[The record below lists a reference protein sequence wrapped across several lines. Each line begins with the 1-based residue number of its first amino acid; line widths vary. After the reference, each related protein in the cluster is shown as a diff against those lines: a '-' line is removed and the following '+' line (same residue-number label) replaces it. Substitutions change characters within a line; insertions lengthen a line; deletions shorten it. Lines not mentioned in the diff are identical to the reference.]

1 MHNPVLAGR
10 CLDEAGL
17 VNLAGENPFVRFPSV
32 APIVPRVRADLLK
45 DLYNSMIHLRA
56 RLQAGFTLGRVGDPR
71 FQPQSIDGVKVI
83 VPATVKV
90 PAGRYTIGSKN
101 DDAEAFDNEHPQHT
115 VELPAFEI
123 GKWSVT
129 NAEFKCF
136 MDAGGYQDEQYWKTD
151 LAKRWLRGEDV
162 AGGQFESWL
171 RDWRWLKSNPDW
183 KEQLERAGYLPKTIR
198 TYEYA
203 ASLDEDALK
212 SWLTQGLTSKSRER
226 PQYWNESDRNN
237 PSQPVVGV
245 TWFEANAYCAWLSSV
260 TRRPYRLP
268 AEVEWEAAAR
278 GLTLPLSKTGEGPG
292 MGVRHYPWGDDW
304 NSDRANTIEGRVL
317 KPSPVGAYAAAGGVG
332 PFGAED
338 QAGNVW
344 NWTSTIYAPY
354 SEEGLDRESLEA
366 EGERVIR
373 GGSWDYNRRFAR
385 CAYRNRNVP
394 VYFYGYVGFRIL
406 SPGS

>member
-1 MHNPVLAGR
+1 MPEPPATGWEVTTILACGLARDPAKLIETVRMHNPVLAGR

-129 NAEFKCF
+129 NAEFRCF

-162 AGGQFESWL
+162 TGGQFATWIRTWNLL
-171 RDWRWLKSNPDW
+171 RSTPHW
-183 KEQLERAGYLPKTIR
+183 KEQLERAGY
-198 TYEYA
+198 
-203 ASLDEDALK
+203 
-212 SWLTQGLTSKSRER
+212 
-226 PQYWNESDRNN
+226 
-237 PSQPVVGV
+237 
-245 TWFEANAYCAWLSSV
+245 
-260 TRRPYRLP
+260 
-268 AEVEWEAAAR
+268 
-278 GLTLPLSKTGEGPG
+278 
-292 MGVRHYPWGDDW
+292 
-304 NSDRANTIEGRVL
+304 
-317 KPSPVGAYAAAGGVG
+317 SPETDPIA
-332 PFGAED
+332 
-338 QAGNVW
+338 
-344 NWTSTIYAPY
+344 
-354 SEEGLDRESLEA
+354 
-366 EGERVIR
+366 
-373 GGSWDYNRRFAR
+373 
-385 CAYRNRNVP
+385 
-394 VYFYGYVGFRIL
+394 
-406 SPGS
+406 